1 MGEQM
6 ANLLVESR
14 APRPATSLLDP
25 STSLRAGS
33 RGARLSTE
41 QLANHDGKWKC
52 TSCLEATGVPSSVA
66 GW

>member
-1 MGEQM
+1 M

-14 APRPATSLLDP
+14 APRPATSLLD
-25 STSLRAGS
+25 G
-33 RGARLSTE
+33 RGARLSTG
-41 QLANHDGKWKC
+41 QLANYDGKWKC

>member
-6 ANLLVESR
+6 ANS
-14 APRPATSLLDP
+14 ANP
-25 STSLRAGS
+25 SALTTKDTKETLTG
-33 RGARLSTE
+33 T
-41 QLANHDGKWKC
+41 HDGKWKC